1 MKYWFDGEDAQ
12 RWGLPAAAVLAHIV
26 YWIERNEHET
36 GRPCIT
42 QTIKQMRHYIP
53 FLSEKQIRAALVKL
67 VDGGVLARER
77 NGFDPVYTY
86 CLIDKREIRATKGQS
101 ADVQKVH
108 HVIDKRDI
116 STYRNN
122 KTEEKTNAREDLE
135 YQRPTEQEV
144 IDYLTDRG
152 AGDLAPTLGPAFW
165 NYYEANGWMV
175 NGTPIAKWKPK
186 ANQWINTERNKQS
199 NDRRKGFNAGNFTPD
214 GLRDFIDNG

>member
-1 MKYWFDGEDAQ
+1 MHDPGHEGDVAVPALPYRATNQGRTAQ
-12 RWGLPAAAVLAHIV
+12 AGRGQSHLQASKRIRQAAHVLPWDRIVLSK
-26 YWIERNEHET
+26 
-36 GRPCIT
+36 G
-42 QTIKQMRHYIP
+42 
-53 FLSEKQIRAALVKL
+53 
-67 VDGGVLARER
+67 R
-77 NGFDPVYTY
+77 NG
-86 CLIDKREIRATKGQS
+86 LIEGTKS
-101 ADVQKVH
+101 SH
-108 HVIDKRDI
+108 RRDRI
-116 STYRNN
+116 VPCTYRNN

-199 NDRRKGFNAGNFTPD
+199 NDRRKGFNAQNFTPD
-214 GLRDFIDNG
+214 GLRDFIDNR

>member
-1 MKYWFDGEDAQ
+1 MKYWFDGDDAQ
-12 RWGLPAAAVLAHIV
+12 RWGLPAAAVVAHIV

-86 CLIDKREIRATKGQS
+86 CLIDKREITATKGQS
-101 ADVQKVH
+101 ADVQKVN
-108 HVIDKRDI
+108 HVIDKRDS

-122 KTEEKTNAREDLE
+122 KKEEKTNARELE
-135 YQRPTEQEV
+135 YQRPTEQDV

-186 ANQWINTERNKQS
+186 ANQWINTEIS
-199 NDRRKGFNAGNFTPD
+199 AE
-214 GLRDFIDNG
+214 LRPELCRYQTEQ

>member
-1 MKYWFDGEDAQ
+1 MKYWFEVEDAQ
-12 RWGLPAAAVLAHIV
+12 RYGLPAAAVLAHLK

-36 GRPCIT
+36 GRPCVT
-42 QTIKQMRHYIP
+42 QTVAKMGEYLP
-53 FLSEKQIRAALVKL
+53 FLSHKQIRAALRKL
-67 VDGGVLARER
+67 VDLEVLSRER

-86 CLIDKREIRATKGQS
+86 CLMDERDIREPKGTI
-101 ADVQKVH
+101 ADDQKGH
-108 HVIDKRDI
+108 HVMTQKDI

-144 IDYLTDRG
+144 IEYLVDIGG
-152 AGDLAPTLGPAFW
+152 ADLAPDLGPAFY

-186 ANQWINTERNKQS
+186 ARQWLSNERNRQS
-199 NDRRKGFNAGNFTPD
+199 NDRRKGFNPKGFTPD
-214 GLRDFIDNG
+214 GLKDFIAHG

>member
-1 MKYWFDGEDAQ
+1 MKYWFDGDDAQ
-12 RWGLPAAAVLAHIV
+12 RWGLPAAAVVAHIV

-86 CLIDKREIRATKGQS
+86 CLIDKREITATKGQS
-101 ADVQKVH
+101 ADVQKVN

-122 KTEEKTNAREDLE
+122 KTEEKTNGRELE
-135 YQRPTEQEV
+135 YQRPTEQDV

>member
-1 MKYWFDGEDAQ
+1 MKYWFDGDDAQ
-12 RWGLPAAAVLAHIV
+12 RWGLPAAAVVAHIV

-86 CLIDKREIRATKGQS
+86 CLIDKREITATKGQS
-101 ADVQKVH
+101 ADVQKVN
-108 HVIDKRDI
+108 HVIDKRDS

-122 KTEEKTNAREDLE
+122 KKEEKTNARELE
-135 YQRPTEQEV
+135 YQRPTEQDV

>member
-1 MKYWFDGEDAQ
+1 MKYWFDGDDAQ
-12 RWGLPAAAVLAHIV
+12 RWGLPAAAVLSHIV

-53 FLSEKQIRAALVKL
+53 FLSEKQLRAALVKL

-122 KTEEKTNAREDLE
+122 KTEEKTNARELE
-135 YQRPTEQEV
+135 YQRPTEQDV